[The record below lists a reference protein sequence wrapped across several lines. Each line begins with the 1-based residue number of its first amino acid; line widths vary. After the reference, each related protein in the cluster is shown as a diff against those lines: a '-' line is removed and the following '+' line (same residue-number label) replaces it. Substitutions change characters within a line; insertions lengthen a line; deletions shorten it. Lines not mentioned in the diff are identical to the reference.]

1 MQFKTFQAFHEGFNY
16 VDEIN
21 NELNNSMKEYHE
33 SMKKIQDLQSKFIS
47 TPKEKINEREAMKQ
61 QLIQANRNMIEKQGN
76 FYAMLAEIGD
86 GDIFDYNVQQ

>member
-86 GDIFDYNVQQ
+86 GDIFNDNSQQ

>member
-1 MQFKTFQAFHEGFNY
+1 MQFKNFQAFHEGFNY

-21 NELNNSMKEYHE
+21 NELSNSMKEYHE